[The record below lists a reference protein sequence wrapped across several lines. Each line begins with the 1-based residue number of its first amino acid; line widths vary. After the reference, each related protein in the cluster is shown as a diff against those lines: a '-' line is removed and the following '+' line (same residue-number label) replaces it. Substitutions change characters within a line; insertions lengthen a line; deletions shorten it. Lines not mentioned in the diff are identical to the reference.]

1 MIDVEKQIWQLA
13 FMAYAQQ
20 SLLEHIAVSAWH
32 WWRMVMERAF
42 YLQNPR
48 LLSCKKEMKRER
60 GIIPC
65 QTMNINKKPLNEGKE
80 S

>member
-1 MIDVEKQIWQLA
+1 MWKNRYGSWLSWHMHSSH
-13 FMAYAQQ
+13 F
-20 SLLEHIAVSAWH
+20 LEHIAVSAWH

-65 QTMNINKKPLNEGKE
+65 QTMNINKKAT
-80 S
+80 